1 MIAAALILAAVMSLS
16 SCTRYASYK
25 NSDLMLAFVHPAKY
39 PVMIDDNS
47 VLCDLSKNVYVV
59 LFSNDI
65 SSVADE
71 RYTAIYSQNELGL
84 HSGAFESNYDNT
96 LFVSQL
102 FDYLFSDAQNN
113 YQVYGLHQG
122 TFGAYDAW
130 CATFASEDAA
140 VNGYIYLCVENLR
153 SYIICIYVKNEDI
166 HTDHNR
172 VDKFIDSF
180 TIISQ

>member
-1 MIAAALILAAVMSLS
+1 MSLS
-16 SCTRYASYK
+16 SCARYASYN
-25 NSDLMLAFVHPAKY
+25 NSELMLAFVHPAKY
-39 PVMIDDNS
+39 PVMIQDAS
-47 VLCDLSKNVYVV
+47 VLFDLSENVYVV
-59 LFSNDI
+59 LFSNDV

-71 RYTAIYSQNELGL
+71 RYAAIYSQNELGL
-84 HSGAFESNYDNT
+84 HSGAFESNYNNT

-102 FDYLFSDAQNN
+102 FDYLFSDAQNG
-113 YQVYGLHQG
+113 YQVYGLRKG

-130 CATFASEDAA
+130 CATFASQNGS

-153 SYIICIYVKNEDI
+153 SYIICIYVKDADI
-166 HTDHNR
+166 HTDHKK